1 MLILIFN
8 SKPVITMF
16 VNKKIVVLILLCFC
30 LQSTYSQVD
39 KSKKS
44 NTEKKDSTE
53 IYNRIKNYSKKNKF
67 RQTLHKLLFR
77 TNKPKKKEEIREE
90 IDTTN
95 FDGKII
101 RKITIVTLDP
111 FGFSISDTTQMPK
124 NWGERTGNRLHLKT
138 KKIAIYNLLLFKKNT
153 PYDTYK
159 VQESERLIRSQKYVT
174 AVRITNQVTG
184 FASDSVDVT
193 IRVLD
198 SWSTI
203 PKFAISSNQVSF
215 GIKEKDFFGSG
226 QQLEYLF
233 SNRFDDGRNANE
245 VTYTIPNIKNTY
257 ISTTLHYKIDLDNN
271 YTKSINIERLFYS
284 PLTKWAG
291 GAFIGQNFR
300 KDTLQAPDMSYAF
313 QPFKNNFQDFWVGKA
328 SKVFEDENGK
338 TNLITTARFLNVD
351 YSESPSELYD
361 PTHFYSDEK
370 FILSGIG
377 LNRRKFIK
385 DNYIFR
391 NGQTEDVP
399 IGRIYGITLGYQYKN
414 TFWRPYVGA
423 QFSFGNYYRLGF
435 LSMNFEAGTFFHQ
448 SKTYQTAFSME
459 TNYFTKLYT
468 IGRWKLRQFVN
479 PLLIIGI
486 NRENIIGDQLNINE
500 QNGLAGFNSAI
511 YGTSKMVLSLQTQTY
526 SPYSVL
532 GFRMNPFFNYS
543 IAGLGS
549 PHDAMGNNK
558 AYSKITLGLLVSNDY
573 LVFSSFQLSL
583 SYYPTIPYQGDN
595 VFKTNTFETGD
606 FGLQSFELEKPRTVE
621 YK

>member
-1 MLILIFN
+1 
-8 SKPVITMF
+8 MF
-16 VNKKIVVLILLCFC
+16 VNKKIVVFILLCFC
-30 LQSTYSQVD
+30 LQSNYGQVVN
-39 KSKKS
+39 SKKDS
-44 NTEKKDSTE
+44 KEKKDSTE
-53 IYNRIKNYSKKNKF
+53 IYNRIRNYSKKNKF
-67 RQTLHKLLFR
+67 TQTVHKLFFR
-77 TNKPKKKEEIREE
+77 SNKPHKKEEILEQ

-95 FDGKII
+95 FEGKII
-101 RKITIVTLDP
+101 RNINIVTLDP
-111 FGFSISDTTQMPK
+111 FGHSISDTTKMPK

-138 KKIAIYNLLLFKKNT
+138 KKIAIYNLLLFKRNSV
-153 PYDTYK
+153 YNAYK

-174 AVRITNQVTG
+174 AVRVTNKLVG

-203 PKFAISSNQVSF
+203 PKFAISSNRVSV

-226 QQLEYLF
+226 QQLEYQF
-233 SNRFDDGRNANE
+233 TNRFDDGRNANDI
-245 VTYTIPNIKNTY
+245 TYTVPNIKNTY
-257 ISTTLHYKIDLDNN
+257 IGTTLHYKIDLDNN
-271 YTKSINIERLFYS
+271 YIKSINTERLFYS
-284 PLTKWAG
+284 PLTQWAG
-291 GAFIGQNFR
+291 GVYIGQNFR
-300 KDTLQAPDMSYAF
+300 KDTLQAPDKSFAY
-313 QPFKNNFQDFWVGKA
+313 QPFKNNFQDFWAGKA
-328 SKVFEDENGK
+328 TKVFEDENGIM
-338 TNLITTARFLNVD
+338 NLVTTARFLNVD
-351 YSESPSELYD
+351 YTETPTELYD

-385 DNYIFR
+385 DTYIFR

-414 TFWRPYVGA
+414 TFWRPYAGA

-459 TNYFTKLYT
+459 TNYFTKLFT

-479 PLLIIGI
+479 PKLIIGI
-486 NRENIIGDQLNINE
+486 NHEDIIGDQLNINE
-500 QNGLAGFNSAI
+500 QNGLAGFNSAV
-511 YGTSKMVLSLQTQTY
+511 YGTNKMVLSLQTQTY

-549 PHDAMGNNK
+549 PNNPMEKNK
-558 AYSKITLGLLVSNDY
+558 AYSKITLGLLISNDY

-583 SYYPTIPYQGDN
+583 SYYPTIPFQGDN
-595 VFKTNTFETGD
+595 VFKTNTFETTD
-606 FGLQSFELEKPRTVE
+606 FGLQSFELAKPRPVE

>member
-1 MLILIFN
+1 M
-8 SKPVITMF
+8 S
-16 VNKKIVVLILLCFC
+16 VNKKIVVFLLLCFC
-30 LQSTYSQVD
+30 LQNSYGQVV
-39 KSKKS
+39 KKDAK
-44 NTEKKDSTE
+44 EKKDSTE
-53 IYNRIKNYSKKNKF
+53 IYNKIRNYSKRNKF
-67 RQTLHKLLFR
+67 TQTVHKLFFR
-77 TNKPKKKEEIREE
+77 SNKPHKKEEIIEQ
-90 IDTTN
+90 IDSTN
-95 FDGKII
+95 FEGKII
-101 RKITIVTLDP
+101 RHINIVTLDP
-111 FGFSISDTTQMPK
+111 FGHSVSDTTKMPK

-138 KKIAIYNLLLFKKNT
+138 KKIAIYNLLLFKRNSV
-153 PYDTYK
+153 YNSYK

-174 AVRITNQVTG
+174 AVRVTNKLVG
-184 FASDSVDVT
+184 VASDSVDVT

-203 PKFAISSNQVSF
+203 PKFAISSNQVSVGF
-215 GIKEKDFFGSG
+215 KEKDFFGSG
-226 QQLEYLF
+226 QQLEYQF
-233 SNRFDDGRNANE
+233 TNRFDDGRNANDI
-245 VTYTIPNIKNTY
+245 TYTVPNIKNTY
-257 ISTTLHYKIDLDNN
+257 IGTTLHYKIDLDNN
-271 YTKSINIERLFYS
+271 YIKSINTERLFYS
-284 PLTKWAG
+284 PLTQWAG
-291 GAFIGQNFR
+291 GVFIGQNFR
-300 KDTLQAPDMSYAF
+300 KDTLQAPDKSFAY
-313 QPFKNNFQDFWVGKA
+313 QPFKNNFQDFWAGKA
-328 SKVFEDENGK
+328 TKVFEDENGI
-338 TNLITTARFLNVD
+338 TNLVTTARFLNVD
-351 YSESPSELYD
+351 YTESPTEVYD

-385 DNYIFR
+385 DSYIFR

-479 PLLIIGI
+479 PKLIIGI
-486 NRENIIGDQLNINE
+486 NHEDIIGDQLNINE
-500 QNGLAGFNSAI
+500 QNGLAGFNSAV
-511 YGTSKMVLSLQTQTY
+511 YGTNKMVLSLQTQTY

-549 PHDAMGNNK
+549 PNNPMEKNK
-558 AYSKITLGLLVSNDY
+558 AYQKITLGLLISNDY

-583 SYYPTIPYQGDN
+583 SYYPTIPFQGDN
-595 VFKTNTFETGD
+595 VFKTNTFETTD
-606 FGLQSFELEKPRTVE
+606 YGLQSFELAKPRPVE